1 MGQSTE
7 DYYNPYVQ
15 LAASLTKLDTVAGK
29 LDTTVARLDS
39 TIGKLDSVLSSIGA
53 NIGSLSSDIKGILN
67 ELRAKGY
74 GTATAV
80 HSSGSGNVAGVATL
94 IIGTWADRT
103 GFTVRADAVA
113 AGYHLFVGFSS
124 SCSQASLARYEIFKD
139 NVYNGPVYIKTDAA
153 SADYSFEEW

>member
-1 MGQSTE
+1 MGQGTV
-7 DYYNPYVQ
+7 DYYNSDVQ
-15 LAASLTKLDTVAGK
+15 LAASLTKLDTVADK

-39 TIGKLDSVLSSIGA
+39 TIGKLDSVLSSIGV

-80 HSSGSGNVAGVATL
+80 HVSGAGNVTSTPKC
-94 IIGTWADRT
+94 IISTWADRT
-103 GFTVRADAVA
+103 GFTVRADVVA
-113 AGYHLFVGFSS
+113 TGYHLFVGFSP

-139 NVYNGPVYIKTDAA
+139 NIYNGPVYVKTDAT
-153 SADYSFEEW
+153 SADYSYEEW